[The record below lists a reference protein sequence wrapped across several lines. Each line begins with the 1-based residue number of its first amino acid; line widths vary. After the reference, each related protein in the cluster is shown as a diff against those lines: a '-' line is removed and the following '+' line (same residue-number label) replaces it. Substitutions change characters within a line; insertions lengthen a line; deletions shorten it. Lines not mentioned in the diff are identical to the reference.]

1 MGDLQDLANLLVGEP
16 REHAET
22 MSPPLCRLIISYVV
36 GVEFVLQQLGRAGY
50 AGPEFASTVCHEAQ
64 DTMAAK
70 ANKFAITAWRTIQIG
85 NI

>member
-1 MGDLQDLANLLVGEP
+1 M
-16 REHAET
+16 
-22 MSPPLCRLIISYVV
+22 IISYVV

-70 ANKFAITAWRTIQIG
+70 ANKFAITAWLTIRIG
-85 NI
+85 NIRKKGSPLVRLPEVQVGR